1 MIIVPALSFPVVPVG
16 VCLVD
21 PGPVVPVGVCL
32 VDPGPV
38 VPVDG
43 ALVDPVVP
51 PVAQAYWDCN

>member
-1 MIIVPALSFPVVPVG
+1 MIIVPALSFPVVP
-16 VCLVD
+16 
-21 PGPVVPVGVCL
+21 PGVCL

-43 ALVDPVVP
+43 ALVDSVDPVVP